1 MEVNVMLYLLFVV
14 SILVNLTVEAT
25 KKVSPK
31 ADAVADY
38 IAMVASVLLTIGVSA
53 VYAIMESVPVTTQF
67 VVAVVV
73 LMYFAF
79 LVATL
84 GYDKV
89 VAAIEQIFKKGAP
102 H

>member
-14 SILVNLTVEAT
+14 SILVNLTVEAA

-67 VVAVVV
+67 VVSVVV